1 MRKKKITETVPAG
14 PLDDLPEKIV
24 SDEDPE
30 DDEDDDS
37 EEAGEAEE
45 PDEEKHSSSSREEPA
60 SPTSAIRKSL
70 NLPGG
75 VRSGNIPAVPSSDPE
90 APLGRDNN
98 GDPISR
104 NAKRS
109 RDCGQFAEEGFG
121 GKSWE
126 AVVPPSK

>member
-45 PDEEKHSSSSREEPA
+45 PDEEKHSSSSREEHCFSDIGA
-60 SPTSAIRKSL
+60 SPQVLKSSRWR
-70 NLPGG
+70 PQRQYSRRTFQ
-75 VRSGNIPAVPSSDPE
+75 RSGSAARS
-90 APLGRDNN
+90 GR
-98 GDPISR
+98 
-104 NAKRS
+104 
-109 RDCGQFAEEGFG
+109 
-121 GKSWE
+121 
-126 AVVPPSK
+126 